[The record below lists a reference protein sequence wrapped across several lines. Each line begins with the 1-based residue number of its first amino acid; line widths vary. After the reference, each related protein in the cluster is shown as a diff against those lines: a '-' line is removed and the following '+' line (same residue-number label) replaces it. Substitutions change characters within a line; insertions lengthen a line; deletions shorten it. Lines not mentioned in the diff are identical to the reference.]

1 MIIIKVELHS
11 AINGSI
17 TELARM
23 KICNDG
29 QSENPNFGN
38 YIAQTFIGRS
48 TEQLSKEREAKHI
61 TIQHWPRQRLHVW
74 NLVCKALRQMGYV
87 DGFER

>member
-11 AINGSI
+11 AVTNQI

-29 QSENPNFGN
+29 KSDNPNFG
-38 YIAQTFIGRS
+38 YYYAQSFRGRS
-48 TEQLSKEREAKHI
+48 TEQLNKETVAKTTRI
-61 TIQHWPRQRLHVW
+61 EHWPRHRLHIW

-87 DGFER
+87 DGH

>member
-1 MIIIKVELHS
+1 MILIKVELHS
-11 AINGSI
+11 AVTGKM

-29 QSENPNFGN
+29 LSSNNNFGD

-48 TEQLSKEREAKHI
+48 TDQLEKERESKHT
-61 TIQHWPRQRLHVW
+61 TIVHWPRNRLHVW

-87 DGFER
+87 DGF

>member
-11 AINGSI
+11 ANSGTI

-29 QSENPNFGN
+29 QSQNINFGN

-48 TEQLSKEREAKHI
+48 KFDLDTERENRH
-61 TIQHWPRQRLHVW
+61 TIINHWPRKRLHVW

-87 DGFER
+87 DGF

>member
-1 MIIIKVELHS
+1 MILIKVELHS
-11 AINGSI
+11 AITHQV

-29 QSENPNFGN
+29 LSENANFGN

-48 TEQLSKEREAKHI
+48 TDQLNKEREAKHT
-61 TIQHWPRQRLHVW
+61 TIQHWPRERLHIW

-87 DGFER
+87 DGF